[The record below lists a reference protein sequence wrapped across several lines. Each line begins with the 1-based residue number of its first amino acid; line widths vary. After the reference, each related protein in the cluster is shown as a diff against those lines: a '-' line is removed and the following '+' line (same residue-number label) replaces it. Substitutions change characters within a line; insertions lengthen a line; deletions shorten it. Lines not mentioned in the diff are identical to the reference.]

1 MASGS
6 STTNLP
12 KAHIGNIAIKCKPSS
27 EKTASLWKT
36 LEEYPLDAFKL
47 DHRLANDS
55 ISIMKTSLCDFRLAR
70 DCRWPWL
77 ILVPQRVGITEIF
90 ELTPLDQVM
99 LTFET
104 EMAASALKTAT
115 NATKINI
122 AAIGNIVR
130 QLHVH
135 VIARFEGDA
144 NWPGPVWGFGKA
156 EAYEDAKRDQFIE
169 TMREALSS

>member
-12 KAHIGNIAIKCKPSS
+12 DAHIGNIVIKSKPSS
-27 EKTASLWKT
+27 KKTASLWKT
-36 LEEYPLDAFKL
+36 LEEYLLDVFTL
-47 DHRLANDS
+47 DHRLQNDS
-55 ISIMKTSLCDFRLAR
+55 VSVMRTGLCDIRLSKDA
-70 DCRWPWL
+70 RWPWL
-77 ILVPQRVGITEIF
+77 ILVPRRADVTEVF

-104 EMAASALKTAT
+104 ELAATALKKITG
-115 NATKINI
+115 ATKINI
-122 AAIGNIVR
+122 GALGNIVR

-156 EAYEDAKRDQFIE
+156 EAYEDAKRDEFIE
-169 TMREALSS
+169 TLREALSS